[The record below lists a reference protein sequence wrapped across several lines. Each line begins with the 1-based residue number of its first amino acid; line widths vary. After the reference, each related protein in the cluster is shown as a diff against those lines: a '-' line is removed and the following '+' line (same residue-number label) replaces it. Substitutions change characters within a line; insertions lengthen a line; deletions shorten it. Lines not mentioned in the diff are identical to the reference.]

1 MEIKIN
7 VYSDCTSDKPTKTY
21 TIKRILFK
29 TAKQL
34 SEIQEESKAEGA
46 DDEALTLKM
55 LKAIIPDFQD
65 EDIDGI
71 DPIELGTFM
80 KEVGSAI
87 NGIVESAQK
96 NL

>member
-1 MEIKIN
+1 
-7 VYSDCTSDKPTKTY
+7 
-21 TIKRILFK
+21 
-29 TAKQL
+29 
-34 SEIQEESKAEGA
+34 
-46 DDEALTLKM
+46 M
-55 LKAIIPDFQD
+55 LKCIIPDFKD